1 MRRTRAGLNAGK
13 PNSRRDDLVQ
23 KVGVLKLFMRVFV
36 QFSNVKR
43 LTILVLLASSAP
55 IARAEQIQI
64 TSPDHA
70 YTFAYGAVLS
80 HQAPVKAGPNVD
92 LSDAQKILAEQN
104 RQREDKFA
112 DSWFQETNKEDIL
125 AKKFEEAMKKAK
137 DAPAGKPIRDF
148 DLD

>member
-80 HQAPVKAGPNVD
+80 HQVEHEPITNQLIANVT
-92 LSDAQKILAEQN
+92 LQQL
-104 RQREDKFA
+104 
-112 DSWFQETNKEDIL
+112 
-125 AKKFEEAMKKAK
+125 
-137 DAPAGKPIRDF
+137 PIRGRSPAS
-148 DLD
+148 L